1 MIEIERPGFP
11 WPLLKFWFWRTCP
24 MWCAFALVIFL
35 MQIAICGIIHDN
47 ERVKVMLKMIDMMP
61 SILKTALGGDSL
73 QVGNVSGLIAIG
85 YNHPLVLLSYMFFAV
100 SVPTGRLTGEAQS
113 GTMELILSRFVTK
126 TQVYL
131 CAALITLVGMYAL
144 VLVMFLGTVTATWLY
159 DFGQPIPLYRFFQ
172 TAINAGLLASTIGA
186 VALLS
191 AAMFRHRHMAVG
203 VAVSFIVINYFV
215 SLIANWWPRMGWM
228 KPVTL
233 FTYVNG
239 HKIFVEKVWPWSDMA
254 VLVGVLLF
262 AAMLGGIVWQRRD
275 LSA

>member
-1 MIEIERPGFP
+1 
-11 WPLLKFWFWRTCP
+11 

-144 VLVMFLGTVTATWLY
+144 VLVMFLGTVTATWFY